1 MNVSHGLNVVW
12 VVELKSL
19 HPLEVVKTAL
29 SLRITN
35 IRVRIQLT
43 MNTMQWHCVDGQCG
57 LRKTVKLCCV
67 SLRRQ
72 YVRTYSKCINFHL
85 CSKLQTVVRLK
96 LNYTNVMV
104 IDINQLCCCV
114 VYENLLPKVFVAT
127 PVTHNCVVMVV
138 VIMVMVNYVCCSN
151 QGESLHGTQNH
162 NWKGTCTLILTPRVI
177 VCSVWTSTEKCHFC
191 FAWYDWCVWWL
202 TPLRRASLKNNA

>member
-12 VVELKSL
+12 VELKSL
-19 HPLEVVKTAL
+19 HPPEVVKTAL

-35 IRVRIQLT
+35 IRVRKQLT
-43 MNTMQWHCVDGQCG
+43 MNTMQWHCVNGQCG

-72 YVRTYSKCINFHL
+72 YSKCINFHL
-85 CSKLQTVVRLK
+85 CSTLQTVVRLK

-114 VYENLLPKVFVAT
+114 VYENFLPKAFVAT
-127 PVTHNCVVMVV
+127 PVTHNCVVMVA
-138 VIMVMVNYVCCSN
+138 VILVMVNYLALNARRELAWHTKSYVKRN
-151 QGESLHGTQNH
+151 LHTH
-162 NWKGTCTLILTPRVI
+162 
-177 VCSVWTSTEKCHFC
+177 SHTEGFC
-191 FAWYDWCVWWL
+191 F
-202 TPLRRASLKNNA
+202 